1 MRHPLHSL
9 FFPAALAA
17 LLSGC
22 RLDVSRGGGNRPE
35 PDLIPPPSADA
46 KRPSSGPDI
55 EFDSLPQGAKPR
67 LPPGL
72 DNFQQVFAD
81 VAEKAVPAVVSISSE
96 HNVAG
101 GDDGDGRSYDDFTE
115 NGPFRF
121 FFGTPGEHGAKPH
134 KETGL
139 GSGVIISPA
148 GYILTNNHVI
158 EGADAIKVTL
168 NDESEFMA
176 EIVGTDKP
184 SDVAV
189 IKLKGVKGR
198 LPTLPLGDSDK
209 LRIGEW
215 VVAVGNPYG
224 LSQTVTTGIIS
235 AKGRKN
241 TGINSYENFLQ
252 TDAAINPGNSGGAL
266 LNLSGELIGINTA
279 IFSRS
284 GGYQGIGFAIPISM
298 AKKITRDLIR
308 DGEVTRGWLGVSIQ
322 PLDPEIAEAMGLK
335 GGKDGSPA
343 HGALVGGV
351 VPGSPAETAGIKR
364 GDVITKVD
372 EAEIK
377 DANDLLNRIALLTPD
392 QWVHV
397 WVLREG
403 MTLDCKARISKRD
416 EKRLA
421 SYHGEES
428 GEGDG
433 LAGLRIEGMSKELR
447 EKFHLG
453 KTVDHGVVVT
463 GVEPES
469 RAAKARLR
477 EGDVILEVN
486 RKPVKNPEGFRAS
499 MAQAT
504 RGNKILLL
512 VNRNASTFFTT
523 L

>member
-1 MRHPLHSL
+1 MDYPSQRLVS
-9 FFPAALAA
+9 ALALCG
-17 LLSGC
+17 LLGAC
-22 RLDVSRGGGNRPE
+22 RLEVIRSDKPK
-35 PDLIPPPSADA
+35 PDIIPPPSAEVEP
-46 KRPSSGPDI
+46 PSQHEDI
-55 EFDSLPQGAKPR
+55 QFDSLPPSTKPR

-72 DNFQQVFAD
+72 NDFQQVFAD

-101 GDDGDGRSYDDFTE
+101 GEGDPSSDDFSD
-115 NGPFRF
+115 NGPLHF
-121 FFGTPGEHGAKPH
+121 FFGTPESRGARPR

-139 GSGVIISPA
+139 GSGVIISPT

-158 EGADAIKVTL
+158 EGADAITVKL
-168 NDESEFMA
+168 NDESEYKA

-189 IKLKGVKGR
+189 IKLKGVKSK

-322 PLDPEIAEAMGLK
+322 PVDPDVADAMGLK
-335 GGKDGSPA
+335 EKK
-343 HGALVGGV
+343 GALVGGV

-372 EAEIK
+372 EIEIK
-377 DANDLLNRIALLTPD
+377 DSNDLLNRIALLTPN

-397 WVLREG
+397 WVIREG

-421 SYHGEES
+421 TYHGEEPAES
-428 GEGDG
+428 EAQGG
-433 LAGLRIEGMSKELR
+433 LGVAGLTKELR
-447 EKFHLG
+447 DKYHLG
-453 KTVDHGVVVT
+453 KNVDHGVVVT
-463 GVEPES
+463 GVEPDS
-469 RAAKARLR
+469 RAAGARLR

-486 RKPVKNPEGFRAS
+486 RKAVKSAESFRAS

-504 RGNKILLL
+504 KGNKILLL
-512 VNRNASTFFTT
+512 VNRNGSTFFTT